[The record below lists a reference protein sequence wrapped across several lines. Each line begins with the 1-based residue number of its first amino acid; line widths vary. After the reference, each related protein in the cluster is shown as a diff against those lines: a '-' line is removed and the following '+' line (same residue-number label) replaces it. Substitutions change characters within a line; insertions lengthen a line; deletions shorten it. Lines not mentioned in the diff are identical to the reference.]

1 MKRRPSI
8 LVVDDDDT
16 MRLAMGRVL
25 ERGGFEV
32 TRCRD
37 GREALAALGRRPWDG
52 MVTDVRMPGIDGRE
66 LLSRALAIRPGLAV
80 VMVTAF
86 GTVEDAVDAVR
97 RGAADYLLKPF
108 APEALLAAVRRALGR
123 EDRPS
128 TDDGPEMVGEDP
140 RFLALMDEADR
151 AARTDA
157 TVLLT
162 GESGT
167 GKEVL
172 ARWIH
177 ARSRRAR
184 GPFVAVNCAA
194 LPAELLEAEL
204 FGVRRGAYTGADRDR
219 EGLFVRA
226 EGGTLL
232 LDEIGE
238 LPLPLQ
244 AKLLR
249 ALEERQVVPLGAGE
263 PREVDLRIVAATHQ
277 DLARLA
283 REGRFRQDLYFRL
296 RVIPLVLPPLRERPK
311 DIPLLAR
318 HLVEE
323 IARRLGRPAPRLT
336 REALW
341 RLARHPW
348 PGNVRE
354 LRNVLERAVILDREG
369 RIDAGDLFLD
379 PWDAGSRDAE
389 LAPGMTIAEAER
401 RLIQRTLEAAGGNRT
416 RASAMLGISVRTLR
430 NKLRAFREQGLVL

>member
-1 MKRRPSI
+1 MKRRPSV
-8 LVVDDDDT
+8 LVVDDDET

-32 TRCRD
+32 TRCAD

-66 LLSRALAIRPGLAV
+66 LLSRALALRPGLAV

-108 APEALLAAVRRALGR
+108 APEALLSAVRRALGKDQR
-123 EDRPS
+123 SPS
-128 TDDGPEMVGEDP
+128 GGGVEMVGEDP
-140 RFLALMDEADR
+140 RFLALMDEAER
-151 AARTDA
+151 AAATDA
-157 TVLLT
+157 TILLT

-177 ARSRRAR
+177 SRSRRAR

-277 DLARLA
+277 DLAGLA

-296 RVIPLVLPPLRERPK
+296 RVIPLVLPPLRERPR

-341 RLARHPW
+341 RLRRHPW

-379 PWDAGSRDAE
+379 PWESGGRDAE

-430 NKLRAFREQGLVL
+430 NKLRAFREEGIAL